1 VALKLLSPVII
12 CILIVCFPGATPG
25 NMKVNEPL
33 PKCHLTWL
41 GAAVAAPSRVG
52 RTSTLPESSSV
63 PPLARNWTM
72 RQFGL
77 PPPW

>member
-1 VALKLLSPVII
+1 VALKLLSRDH
-12 CILIVCFPGATPG
+12 LHSESYASRGHSREYESERA
-25 NMKVNEPL
+25 M

-63 PPLARNWTM
+63 LPSPENWTM

-77 PPPW
+77 PPLG